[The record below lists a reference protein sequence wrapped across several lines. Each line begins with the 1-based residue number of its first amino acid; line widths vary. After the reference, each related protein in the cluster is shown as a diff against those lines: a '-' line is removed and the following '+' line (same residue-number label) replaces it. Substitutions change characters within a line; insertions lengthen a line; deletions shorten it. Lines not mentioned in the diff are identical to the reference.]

1 MRSLR
6 PSHFLIAVGMVFALL
21 GALPATA
28 ADFPPITDEEKALTS
43 VPGEPN
49 APAVVLF
56 KKGEFLM
63 AGYGMTR
70 GNLASVLHV
79 QVRLKIL
86 TEEGR
91 SNGEI
96 SISHSGEERLRAFQG
111 RTVLPDGRILPVPSD
126 AKFVR
131 KTSRSHKTYTTAVAF
146 PAVQVGAILDYRYDL
161 VFDSPYYLEP
171 WYFSDD
177 VPVRYSEVIFR
188 TMLELK
194 AQAWSRAP
202 QRVKIQKESDHNS
215 NGYTT
220 RAWAENIP
228 SVPDDPYGPPFTDL
242 AAQMLLLPTAYVDA
256 YEHESL
262 FESWPKVSELIG
274 QAYDKAR
281 RRDGGVEKT
290 ARAQAGS
297 GSPAEQARALYRYV
311 RDQIENNG
319 YYGIG
324 LDPDRG
330 LAKVL
335 ADRSGSKAEKAL
347 LLQAMLKT
355 VRIDSRLVWAG
366 NRDRGAIDPAL
377 PNPNWF
383 DTVLVRLEL
392 DGQKV
397 YLDPSDDSLAFG
409 HLRPGYE
416 GTPALLPDPK
426 QPEGVVLPQTPYDRN
441 LQRAELDLALDAQG
455 RLAGKGTLR
464 LAGHRGWERIHW
476 QDDEAKTVQAWK
488 EWLEKRFPEC
498 RIADVQAVESPE
510 EETVTLTWSLAQ
522 REEEA
527 LGDEAAVV
535 PSAPLGP
542 LAQVFVQPASSRRTG
557 ASFDFPYRDEVELK
571 LRWPEGW
578 KVDSLPQ
585 EKNVAT
591 KVAALATS
599 IETDA
604 AGRTLIYKR
613 RLDITQRQLGTS
625 QEYDAVRGLFAEVEK
640 NDAQRVV
647 LAKH

>member
-6 PSHFLIAVGMVFALL
+6 PSHFLIAAGMAFALL

-476 QDDEAKTVQAWK
+476 QDDETKTVQAWK
-488 EWLEKRFPEC
+488 EWLEKRFPDC
-498 RIADVQAVESPE
+498 RIADVKAVESTDD
-510 EETVTLTWSLAQ
+510 ETVTLTWSLAQ

-542 LAQVFVQPASSRRTG
+542 LAQLFVQPASSRRTG